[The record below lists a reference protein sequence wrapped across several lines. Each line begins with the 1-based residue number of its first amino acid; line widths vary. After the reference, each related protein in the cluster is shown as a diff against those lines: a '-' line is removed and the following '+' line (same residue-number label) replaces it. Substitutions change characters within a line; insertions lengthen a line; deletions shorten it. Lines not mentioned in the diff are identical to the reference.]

1 MQDKSNSLPGVTP
14 HPTTA
19 HAQIPDGVRH
29 AHERLLAHSDLQFDF
44 PGFKPPVTPQWLLDL
59 ADFIRK
65 VWPVARWAVLAAL
78 VVGVFWL
85 VYLIGREIAR
95 RSGYWTPKETPAVA
109 PSMPEW
115 RPAPELAR
123 NLLRDADALAAQGHY
138 GEAVHLLLLRSIE
151 HIDEN
156 KPDLVRPAL
165 TSREIGRLDQL
176 PGAARTAFGAMA
188 RVVERALFAGRDVG
202 RDDFAQCRTEY
213 ERFAFPAM
221 WGAAR

>member
-1 MQDKSNSLPGVTP
+1 VTSP
-14 HPTTA
+14 HPITA
-19 HAQIPDGVRH
+19 HPQISEGVRH
-29 AHERLLAHSDLQFDF
+29 AHERLLAHGDLQFDF

-59 ADFIRK
+59 ADFIRR
-65 VWPVARWAVLAAL
+65 VWPAARWVVLALLAI
-78 VVGVFWL
+78 GVFWI
-85 VYLIGREIAR
+85 VYVLGREIAR
-95 RSGYWTPKETPAVA
+95 RWGLWTPRDKPAVA
-109 PSMPEW
+109 QAMPEW

-156 KPDLVRPAL
+156 KPDLLRPAY

-176 PGAARTAFGAMA
+176 PGTARAAFGAMA

-202 RDDFAQCRTEY
+202 SDDFAQCRAEY
-213 ERFAFPAM
+213 ERFAFPAL
-221 WGAAR
+221 WSAAG